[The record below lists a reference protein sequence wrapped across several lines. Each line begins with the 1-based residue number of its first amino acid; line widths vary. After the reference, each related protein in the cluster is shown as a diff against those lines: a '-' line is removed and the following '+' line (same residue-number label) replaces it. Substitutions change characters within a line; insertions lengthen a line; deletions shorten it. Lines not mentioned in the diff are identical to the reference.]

1 MPKPF
6 EQIDFSK
13 PEDFKNLKNCQRKLK
28 QKLFPKVK
36 KKLMFKRE
44 SRIRRSKRF

>member
-13 PEDFKNLKNCQRKLK
+13 PEDFKKFEELPEKLK

-36 KKLMFKRE
+36 KKLMF
-44 SRIRRSKRF
+44 